1 MPPGRPPPAWTRQSA
16 LEMISFGTLVLFLAT
31 IIPLVCTPGPDIL
44 FVSSQSLVCGR
55 RGAVLATAGICAGYL
70 LHALLAS
77 VGLAAAIAASPR
89 IFLAIRLIGAVY
101 LLYLGIKL
109 CRAAYRS
116 RHSGHD
122 VPEALSNHDLMRRG
136 MLTSLLNPKGLL
148 FFIALLP
155 QFVDPNYGPAALQ
168 VLVLA
173 LVFVLACFC
182 VYLAV
187 GLSVAVGRERIA
199 GGRFTAIANGL
210 AGLILIGLGIRFAVK
225 S

>member
-1 MPPGRPPPAWTRQSA
+1 MV
-16 LEMISFGTLVLFLAT
+16 SFGTLMLFLAT

-44 FVSSQSLVCGR
+44 FVSSQSLVSGR
-55 RGAVLATAGICAGYL
+55 RGAVFATAGICAGYL
-70 LHALLAS
+70 LHALLAT
-77 VGLAAAIAASPR
+77 VGLAAAIAASPQ
-89 IFLAIRLIGAVY
+89 IFLAIRLLGALY

-109 CRAAYRS
+109 CRAAYLSRRS
-116 RHSGHD
+116 GD
-122 VPEALSNHDLMRRG
+122 GVPEALSNRDLMRRG
-136 MLTSLLNPKGLL
+136 MLTSVLNPKGLL

-155 QFVDPNYGPAALQ
+155 QFVNTDGGPAALQ
-168 VLVLA
+168 VLLLA
-173 LVFVLACFC
+173 LLFVLVCFC

-187 GLSVAVGRERIA
+187 GLIVAVGREKIA